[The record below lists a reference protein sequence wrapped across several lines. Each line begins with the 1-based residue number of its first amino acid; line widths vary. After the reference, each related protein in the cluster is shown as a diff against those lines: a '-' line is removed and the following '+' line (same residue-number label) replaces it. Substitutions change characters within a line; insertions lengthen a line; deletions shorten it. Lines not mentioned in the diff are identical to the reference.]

1 MHINSQFDRDLYQ
14 QQKTFI
20 NALRL
25 KTMSPHYPKRGISQ
39 SRDNVRSTSPINN
52 RKAAVSFY

>member
-1 MHINSQFDRDLYQ
+1 MHISSQFDRDLYQ

-25 KTMSPHYPKRGISQ
+25 KTMSPHYPKRRRSQ
-39 SRDNVRSTSPINN
+39 SRENVRSSSPINDK
-52 RKAAVSFY
+52 KAAVSFY